1 MGQLIWIFIFY
12 LLFLNSQYDS
22 SFENRFLF
30 FFFFLAEVNFAVCY
44 LALKRLRSGRLKYL
58 ILIVIQF

>member
-1 MGQLIWIFIFY
+1 MSQLIWIFIFY

-22 SFENRFLF
+22 SLENRI
-30 FFFFLAEVNFAVCY
+30 FFLAEVNFAVCY